1 MQKLINV
8 LALSS
13 FLVSA
18 AVVGGGVYI
27 YLNKDPL
34 IEKAKSQVMESI
46 ADILPG
52 ALTGGLGGDL
62 VPNPTQLLPAP
73 QRRLYLPLST
83 RRRSQLQIYL
93 TPPSDMFST
102 VHYFVSLVLV
112 LTNCVSP
119 VNWKHCAPVHEWFP
133 PYFNDYTEYISKW
146 G

>member
-13 FLVSA
+13 FIVSA

-46 ADILPG
+46 TDVLPG

-62 VPNPTQLLPAP
+62 VPNPTQLLPSPSETIVPTPQYTNTAP
-73 QRRLYLPLST
+73 
-83 RRRSQLQIYL
+83 
-93 TPPSDMFST
+93 
-102 VHYFVSLVLV
+102 
-112 LTNCVSP
+112 SP
-119 VNWKHCAPVHEWFP
+119 VL
-133 PYFNDYTEYISKW
+133 PYSPF
-146 G
+146 

>member
-27 YLNKDPL
+27 YLNQDPL

-62 VPNPTQLLPAP
+62 VPNPTQFLPSP
-73 QRRLYLPLST
+73 SET
-83 RRRSQLQIYL
+83 L
-93 TPPSDMFST
+93 TPTPQ
-102 VHYFVSLVLV
+102 
-112 LTNCVSP
+112 
-119 VNWKHCAPVHEWFP
+119 
-133 PYFNDYTEYISKW
+133 YTEATPIPALPFSPF
-146 G
+146 

>member
-18 AVVGGGVYI
+18 TAVGGGVYI

-62 VPNPTQLLPAP
+62 VPNPTQLLPSPSA
-73 QRRLYLPLST
+73 T
-83 RRRSQLQIYL
+83 L
-93 TPPSDMFST
+93 TPTPQYT
-102 VHYFVSLVLV
+102 Q
-112 LTNCVSP
+112 TTP
-119 VNWKHCAPVHEWFP
+119 APVLPFSP
-133 PYFNDYTEYISKW
+133 F
-146 G
+146 